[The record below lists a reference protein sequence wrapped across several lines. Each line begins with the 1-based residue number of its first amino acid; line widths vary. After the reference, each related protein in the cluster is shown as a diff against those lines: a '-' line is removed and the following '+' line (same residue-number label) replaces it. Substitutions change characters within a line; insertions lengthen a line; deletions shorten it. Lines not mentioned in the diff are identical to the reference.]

1 MQFQTLDQR
10 TIEDIKQR
18 LIKTY
23 NPREIY
29 VLEPAREDTVD
40 IGILVVV
47 DGKNIEHYDL
57 MTAGHRALV
66 SVKVAKSILVY
77 TQEEFDEYSQD
88 PSTFS
93 YSIKNYGKCVYA
105 RT

>member
-1 MQFQTLDQR
+1 MHELDQK
-10 TIEDIKQR
+10 IIDDIKQR
-18 LIKTY
+18 LVKIY

-29 VLEPAREDTVD
+29 VLEPSRQDTIDV
-40 IGILVVV
+40 GILVVV

-57 MTAGHRALV
+57 MTAGHKALV

-93 YSIKNYGKCVYA
+93 YSIKNYGKRIYA
-105 RT
+105 PA